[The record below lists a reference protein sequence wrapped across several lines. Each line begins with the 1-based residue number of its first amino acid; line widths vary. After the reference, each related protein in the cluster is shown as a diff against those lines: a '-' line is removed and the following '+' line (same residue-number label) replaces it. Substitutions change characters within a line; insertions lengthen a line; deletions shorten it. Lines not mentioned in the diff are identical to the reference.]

1 MIAVASA
8 IRNGFSDLRK
18 ALHFGVWGAAGGLSG
33 AFVDEVVG
41 LGGRREEL
49 AEFGELVTK
58 VGFWFAVIGALIA
71 VSILLGQEKYAGRSL
86 ALAVRGPAIRR
97 LALGTLFS
105 GVSGFL
111 AGAVAQGLYTAVGP
125 TEVLRVIC
133 WGVAGGSLGLALSFR
148 IPNLTRSRGLAGG
161 LAGGVLGGIVF
172 IGSSAAGSQ
181 TFGRLI
187 GVSAIGFSIG
197 LMIMLADA
205 MFRKAWLEVRYGPR
219 EARTLT
225 LGGEPVR
232 IGSDAS
238 NCEVYVHDVPAI
250 ACTYR
255 FENGQIFCD
264 DRINRQ
270 NGPVAF
276 GIATRIGNVTV
287 TPRLANEQDTERA
300 QGNSASR
307 GRPAQVYSTN
317 SILSLSDG
325 RQFVLAEGARI
336 TAKDVRGLESIGG
349 DGSVAE
355 VSCHPTDP
363 GVFGLKNLSQ
373 RAWHAT
379 LVSGR
384 EVQVEPGRSIRIEV
398 GARIDFG
405 AAQGVVNKPGG

>member
-8 IRNGFSDLRK
+8 FRNGFADLRK
-18 ALHFGVWGAAGGLSG
+18 AVHFGVWGAAGGLGG

-49 AEFGELVTK
+49 AEFDELVTK
-58 VGFWFAVIGALIA
+58 VGLWFAVIGALIA

-86 ALAVRGPAIRR
+86 ALALRGPAARR
-97 LALGTLFS
+97 LAFGAAFG

-125 TEVLRVIC
+125 TEVLRIIC

-148 IPNLTRSRGLAGG
+148 IRNLTRSRGLAGG

-172 IGSSAAGSQ
+172 IGMSAAGSQ

-187 GVSAIGFSIG
+187 GVSAIGFAIG

-225 LGGEPVR
+225 LGAEPIR
-232 IGSDAS
+232 IGSDEG
-238 NCEVYVHDVPAI
+238 NCEVYVRNVPAV
-250 ACTYR
+250 ACAYR

-264 DRINRQ
+264 DRVNRR
-270 NGPVAF
+270 NGPVVF
-276 GIATRIGNVTV
+276 GVATRIGNVTV
-287 TPRLANEQDTERA
+287 TPRLANEQDTE
-300 QGNSASR
+300 QVLGNSASR
-307 GRPAQVYSTN
+307 GRSGQPYSTN
-317 SILSLSDG
+317 SFLSLSDG
-325 RQFVLAEGARI
+325 RQFVLAEGAQLTTR
-336 TAKDVRGLESIGG
+336 DVRGLELIGG

-363 GVFGLKNLSQ
+363 SVFGLKNLSQ

-384 EVQVEPGRSIRIEV
+384 QVQVEPGRSIRIEV

-405 AAQGVVNKPGG
+405 AAQGIVNKPTG